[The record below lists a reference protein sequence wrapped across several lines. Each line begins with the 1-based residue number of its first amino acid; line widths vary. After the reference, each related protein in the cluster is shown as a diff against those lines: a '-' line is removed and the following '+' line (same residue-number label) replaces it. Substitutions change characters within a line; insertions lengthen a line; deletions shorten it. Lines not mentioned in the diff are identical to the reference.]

1 MRDIRAVK
9 IIYDDGL
16 IEDVPNCIILIEDG
30 GGFLLEGRNI
40 DPMKQVAYLAMA
52 LDELISEL
60 FNVDNGSSAHELSNT
75 LRALASYMYKES
87 KQQTKGEV
95 IQ

>member
-1 MRDIRAVK
+1 MSEIRSVK
-9 IIYDDGL
+9 LIYDDGL

-30 GGFLLEGRNI
+30 DGFLIEGRNI
-40 DPMKQVAYLAMA
+40 SPMRQVAYMAMA
-52 LDELISEL
+52 LDEMIGGL
-60 FNVDNGSSAHELSNT
+60 FSTDDGSSAQELSKT
-75 LRALASYMYKES
+75 LRALASYMYRES